1 MPSEARDSLAADVS
15 GDLVPLQSGDR
26 RDRVQSV
33 RRAAA
38 VLRALATGP
47 VPCSTQVV
55 AERVNLDRTVVRRL
69 LRTLEGDGLVA
80 CRKQRWQLGPEA
92 VALGN
97 AYLDTHPLYR
107 TALYHAM
114 VLHDDISPGRPWV
127 VNAAVPIGTDAVV
140 IARFL
145 TPSAPV
151 EAVVKAGTRL
161 PLGGSALGRSM
172 LAFLSEDVREG
183 ILGPEGAI
191 RFAERAKLIR
201 SRGGLD
207 MAIDEIRP
215 GISAVAVAVRSEGRE
230 PIASLAVSGPT
241 RQLPLYPESDLAGR
255 LRRAAARIADDA
267 SAVGAWPVTEPV
279 RPLEL
284 AEPPDCAADG

>member
-1 MPSEARDSLAADVS
+1 MPFRALDTSAADGS
-15 GDLVPLQSGDR
+15 GDFGPLHEDR

-33 RRAAA
+33 RRACA

-69 LRTLEGDGLVA
+69 LRTLESDGLVS
-80 CRKQRWQLGPEA
+80 CRKQRWQLGPAA

-97 AYLDTHPLYR
+97 AYLDTHPLYK
-107 TALYHAM
+107 TALHHAM
-114 VLHDDISPGRPWV
+114 VLHDDIGAGRPWV

-151 EAVVKAGTRL
+151 ETVVKAGTRL

-172 LAFLSEDVREG
+172 LAFLSDKVRQEILGREG
-183 ILGPEGAI
+183 AS
-191 RFAERAKLIR
+191 RFAERADLIR
-201 SRGGLD
+201 RRGGLD
-207 MAIDEIRP
+207 FAVDEIRP
-215 GISAVAVAVRSEGRE
+215 GISAIAVAVRSEGQE
-230 PIASLAVSGPT
+230 PIASLAISGPSKL
-241 RQLPLYPESDLAGR
+241 LPLHTDSDLCGR
-255 LRRAAARIADDA
+255 LRRAAARIANEAPQVAPPWRLD
-267 SAVGAWPVTEPV
+267 EPV
-279 RPLEL
+279 REL
-284 AEPPDCAADG
+284 DLTDPAV